1 MANNNEGK
9 ATKPSVLYE
18 GHRDRMRQRFLDY
31 GMDHM
36 QDTELLEI
44 LMFYSIPRKDT
55 KEVAH
60 ELVQSFG
67 SISGVMNADIDEL
80 TKVPGV
86 TYNSAVLIR
95 LALVLARKYAIDS
108 HEDLPVYNTI
118 DKIGQYVKRLY
129 IGVNVERVYLLL
141 FDNALRMIDCCW
153 ISDGSVNSA
162 IPKTRVMIEKAYQK
176 QAASVILV
184 HNHPH
189 GIAVPSGDDIAMT
202 HRLDSA
208 FDLVGIKLLEHIVVA
223 GDKYA
228 PILLKGTDMFRIAN
242 M

>member
-1 MANNNEGK
+1 MENNNEEK
-9 ATKPSVLYE
+9 TTKPSVLYE
-18 GHRDRMRQRFLDY
+18 GHRERMRQRFLEY

-44 LMFYSIPRKDT
+44 LMFHSIPRKDT

-60 ELVQSFG
+60 QLVQNFG
-67 SISGVMNADIDEL
+67 SLSGVMNATVEDLMKIS
-80 TKVPGV
+80 GV
-86 TYNSAVLIR
+86 SYNSAVLIKLT
-95 LALVLARKYAIDS
+95 LALSRRYAIDS
-108 HEDLPVYNTI
+108 HEDLPMYDTL

-129 IGVNVERVYLLL
+129 IGVNVERVYLLM
-141 FDNALRMIDCCW
+141 FDNALRLLDCCW

-162 IPKTRVMIEKAYQK
+162 VPKTRVMIEKAYQK
-176 QAASVILV
+176 QASSVVLV

-189 GIAVPSGDDIAMT
+189 GIAVPSGDDIALT
-202 HRLDSA
+202 HRLDTA

-228 PILLKGTDMFRIAN
+228 PILLKGTDLFRISN